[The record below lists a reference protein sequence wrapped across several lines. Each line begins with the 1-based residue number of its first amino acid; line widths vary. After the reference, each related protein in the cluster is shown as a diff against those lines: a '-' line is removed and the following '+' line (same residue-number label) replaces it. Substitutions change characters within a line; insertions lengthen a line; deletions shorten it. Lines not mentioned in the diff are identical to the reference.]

1 MKTFLLYVLTL
12 NAQTGDLIDSHP
24 DPEYVQPMLAQDCIA
39 ATVAKGPQPVRD
51 GKATIYVCYN
61 LSKSTSKVTI

>member
-24 DPEYVQPMLAQDCIA
+24 EGDPLLAEDCVKAMIE
-39 ATVAKGPQPVRD
+39 KGPQVVKD
-51 GKATIYVCYN
+51 GKATVYVCHN
-61 LSKSTSKVTI
+61 VKQATGIRI